1 MTDEL
6 GGKVMKQFFGLKWK
20 RYRHL
25 KNNNDENKKSKR
37 QKKVRHKQNQIWRL
51 YKLLEAAEFKKK
63 IIYIKFWRICKT

>member
-6 GGKVMKQFFGLKWK
+6 GGKVMKQFFGLKGK

-37 QKKVRHKQNQIWRL
+37 QKKVRHKQNQI
-51 YKLLEAAEFKKK
+51 
-63 IIYIKFWRICKT
+63 